1 MMDGAPERLAL
12 GDWADIAGKGLD
24 VTTDNVGFLLD
35 SVRQVRRMAVDANA
49 SYYAVFLISRTTP
62 KPGMAL
68 CFDRKFPRSSD
79 LSRFI
84 CGDHGTGWLGAA
96 GRSMTPFWW
105 RCETQTARCP
115 AFPLLAIGDEVE
127 PLTPELPGLALPVF
141 ADRGSQGFV
150 VLAGAEIAVDDAMVC
165 DLHIRALALFGTV
178 ARLLLVQTREVPAM
192 SAREI
197 QCLRLTAEGKT
208 SEEIARRLGLSVHTA
223 NQYLSSTSQ
232 KLNAVNR
239 MHAVAK
245 ALRLGLID

>member
-1 MMDGAPERLAL
+1 MPAAPDRQTIA
-12 GDWADIAGKGLD
+12 DWSQIAARGLD
-24 VTTDNVGFLLD
+24 ATNENVGFLLD
-35 SVRQVRRMAVDANA
+35 SVRQVRRMAADAGA
-49 SYYAVFLISRTTP
+49 SYYAVFLLSRTTAR
-62 KPGMAL
+62 PGMAL

-79 LSRFI
+79 LSQLI
-84 CGDHGTGWLGAA
+84 CGEVGAKWLSGA

-105 RCETQTARCP
+105 GCETATGRCP
-115 AFPLLAIGDEVE
+115 AFPLLAIGSETQ
-127 PLTPELPGLALPVF
+127 PLTPGLPGLALPVF
-141 ADRGSQGFV
+141 ADGGSQGFV
-150 VLAGAEIAVDDAMVC
+150 VLAGAEIAVDDAMLC
-165 DLHIRALALFGTV
+165 DLHIRALTLFGTV
-178 ARLLLVQTREVPAM
+178 ARMLLVQTGEVPAM

-223 NQYLSSTSQ
+223 NQYLSATSQ